1 MENDETLKAKSLKVV
16 FFTKSVGTLIHSVIV
31 YAIFPKTM
39 NKNSLALK
47 QNIMKKCPLDPEIL
61 CTD

>member
-39 NKNSLALK
+39 NKNSLAL
-47 QNIMKKCPLDPEIL
+47 
-61 CTD
+61 